1 MIPVANLYGMMAF
14 ALYDQQAVSHETMGH
29 ASFDGPRELLARLYL
44 DVLHKLVRRG
54 IARSYVEHGEEGPR
68 PRGRLD
74 LAPTVSRA
82 LLLRGHVA
90 FRYDELVADRTENRV
105 LLAALRVL
113 LADSSVESK
122 TRGRLRTLL
131 PSFEHVAMLS
141 VGDALRAPVKA
152 PRENRH
158 YQAALPLAQLTLAA
172 IVSER
177 RGGRTLLPEWARD
190 EAHMAGIFE
199 GFVRGAASYYLGS
212 AARVSARY
220 LRFDVSAHDPAIAP
234 LVPIMKTDV
243 YIERAGAARILECKY
258 YKSPLTQS
266 HYSET
271 ARLRNDHLYQLLT
284 YLRIAARD
292 GLPVSGALVYARV
305 DQDFGAALTL
315 EGFDVEVHC
324 LDLNQPWA
332 RLRET
337 VLGVVRASDQVESQR
352 MVGALAQ

>member
-1 MIPVANLYGMMAF
+1 MIAVANLYGMMAF
-14 ALYDQQAVSHETMGH
+14 ALYDQQAVSHETMAH
-29 ASFDGPRELLARLYL
+29 ASFDGPRELLARLYV

-54 IARSYVEHGEEGPR
+54 IARAYVEHGEEGPR

-74 LAPTVSRA
+74 LAPTLSRA

-105 LLAALRVL
+105 LLAALRAL
-113 LADSSVESK
+113 LADSSIEAT
-122 TRGRLRTLL
+122 TRAQLRALL
-131 PSFEHVAMLS
+131 PSFEHVSMLS

-158 YQAALPLAQLTLAA
+158 YIAALPLAQLALAA

-190 EAHMAGIFE
+190 EARMAGIFE
-199 GFVRGAASYYLGS
+199 GFVRGAAAYYLGS
-212 AARVSARY
+212 AARVSAKQ
-220 LRFDVSAHDPAIAP
+220 LRFNVSAQDPAMEA

-243 YIERAGAARILECKY
+243 FIEREGAARILECKY
-258 YKSPLTQS
+258 YQSPLALS
-266 HYSET
+266 HRSET

-292 GLPVSGALVYARV
+292 GRPVSGALVYARV
-305 DQDFGAALTL
+305 DQDFGATLTL

-324 LDLNQPWA
+324 VDLGQSWA
-332 RLRET
+332 ALRAT
-337 VLGVVRASDQVESQR
+337 MLGVIRAQHAA
-352 MVGALAQ
+352 GAAA